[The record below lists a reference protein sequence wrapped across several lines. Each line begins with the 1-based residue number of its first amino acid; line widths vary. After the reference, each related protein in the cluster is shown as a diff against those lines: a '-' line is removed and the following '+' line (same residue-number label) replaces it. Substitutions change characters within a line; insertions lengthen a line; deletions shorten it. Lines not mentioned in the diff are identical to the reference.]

1 MKNDK
6 VKNTIALC
14 IFSSIIIFLSIISFV
29 ETISLELTDSEK
41 QSLEELTNQQQLA
54 INRQLSSMIY
64 NLIST
69 AETISI
75 LHDTVEENIDD
86 SVLEYVYSKQAILG
100 FDVAIIA
107 DESGDAFITS
117 NEYANISEFDYFNIA
132 LSGDTYAT
140 EAYISQATGKE
151 VITVSAPIIVD
162 NEVIGV
168 FALQYTTEYLSALLS
183 ELTEE
188 SGHNYILNSDGEIIV
203 STDPSFD
210 NPDQL
215 KNATFESGSSFDALV
230 ENLKNKVS
238 ADVSYNVN
246 GNSMFGEYRPIV
258 INDWVLLFEVSQD
271 NLTESVFRIR
281 LIMSIVCFIIIGL
294 GATVISYI
302 VITKNKYSNSLEKIA
317 YYDELTGSP
326 NLEKLKL
333 HMRDRLKNHP
343 SDKYGIVKLDIANF
357 KVINEIYGFDI
368 GNKVLCAIADTGT
381 SIKDNSFLQARA
393 GVDEFIFFGEGDL
406 VYNLHN
412 DKDNFQAYFKTL
424 VSELE
429 EHNFFFR
436 YGRYYISKGET
447 DVNDIISKVNIAH
460 STAKATGERDVCD
473 YDEKYT
479 KKALKDAEITN
490 KMHKALK
497 NEEFEMYLQPKVEV
511 NSNKVVGAEALVR
524 WIEPSGNMVYPG
536 DFIPLFEQNGFILDL
551 DKYMFKSACQQI
563 KSWLESGRKV
573 IHISV
578 NFSRLHLHNLS
589 FVEELS
595 EIVASYDIK
604 PKYLEIELTETI
616 VSDNEEDL
624 KEILKKLKNAGFLV
638 SIDDFGSGYSSLGML
653 KNFDVD
659 TVKLDRS
666 FFIEVDDENE
676 YRKANLVVES
686 IVDLA
691 GNLGMYT
698 VAEGIETENQINL
711 LKNINCN
718 AVQGYYYSKPLPVDE
733 FDDFC
738 EKSNN

>member
-1 MKNDK
+1 MENNK

-14 IFSSIIIFLSIISFV
+14 IFASIIVFLSIISFV

-41 QSLEELTNQQQLA
+41 QSLKELTSQQQLA

-69 AETISI
+69 TETISI
-75 LHDTVEENIDD
+75 LHTIEED
-86 SVLEYVYSKQAILG
+86 SDSMVLDYVYSKQATLG
-100 FDVAIIA
+100 YDVAIIA
-107 DESGDAFITS
+107 DDSGEAFITTG
-117 NEYANISEFDYFNIA
+117 EYANISEFDYFNVA

-140 EAYISQATGKE
+140 EPYISYATGKE
-151 VITVSAPIIVD
+151 VITVSAPIVV
-162 NEVIGV
+162 NSKVTGV
-168 FALQYTTEYLSALLS
+168 FALQYTTDYLSALLS

-188 SGHNYILNSDGEIIV
+188 EGHNYILNSDGEIIV
-203 STDPSFD
+203 STDPSFS

-215 KNATFESGSSFDALV
+215 KNADFENGSTFDQHV
-230 ENLKNKVS
+230 ENFKNKVS
-238 ADVSYNVN
+238 ADAAYSIN
-246 GNSMFGEYRPIV
+246 GNSMFGEYRPII

-271 NLTESVFRIR
+271 SLTASVFRIR
-281 LIMSIVCFIIIGL
+281 LIMAIVCFIIIGL
-294 GATVISYI
+294 GATVILYI
-302 VITKNKYSNSLEKIA
+302 VITKNRYSNSLEKIA

-333 HMRDRLKNHP
+333 HMRDRLTNNP

-368 GNKVLCAIADTGT
+368 GDKVLCAIANTGA
-381 SIKDNSFLQARA
+381 SIKDASFLQARS

-412 DKDNFQAYFKTL
+412 DKDNFQSHFKTL
-424 VSELE
+424 VPELE

-436 YGRYYISKGET
+436 YGRYYIPRGET

-460 STAKATGERDVCD
+460 STAKANGERDVCD

-479 KKALKDAEITN
+479 KKARKDAEITN

-497 NEEFEMYLQPKVEV
+497 NKEFKMYLQPKVAVE
-511 NSNKVVGAEALVR
+511 STEVVGAEALVR
-524 WIEPSGNMVYPG
+524 WIESDGGMVYPG
-536 DFIPLFEQNGFILDL
+536 EFIPLFEQNGFILEL
-551 DKYMFKSACQQI
+551 DKYMFKSACRQI
-563 KSWLESGRKV
+563 KSWMESGRKIV
-573 IHISV
+573 HISV
-578 NFSRLHLHNLS
+578 NFSRLHLHNLN

-595 EIVASYDIK
+595 EIVASYNIE

-624 KEILKKLKNAGFLV
+624 KGILKKLKNAGFLV

-666 FFIEVDDENE
+666 FFIEVDDEHE
-676 YRKANLVVES
+676 YKKANLVVES

-698 VAEGIETENQINL
+698 VAEGIETENQIAL
-711 LKNINCN
+711 LKDISCN
-718 AVQGYYYSKPLPVDE
+718 AVQGYYYSKPLPIDE
-733 FDDFC
+733 FENFC
-738 EKSNN
+738 AKPKN